1 MCNILED
8 EMELFTLIKFQKL
21 MEEQHENVYLPLM
34 TKNKSQEK
42 YEDEI
47 NFVTRSGK
55 SSSVV
60 LSNINNTLTEAWY
73 KKQKVLK
80 QMKHSAL

>member
-1 MCNILED
+1 MCSILED
-8 EMELFTLIKFQKL
+8 EMELFTLSKFQKL
-21 MEEQHENVYLPLM
+21 IEEQHEKVCLPLM
-34 TKNKSQEK
+34 RKNKLQEK
-42 YEDEI
+42 CEDEI

-73 KKQKVLK
+73 KKRKVLK